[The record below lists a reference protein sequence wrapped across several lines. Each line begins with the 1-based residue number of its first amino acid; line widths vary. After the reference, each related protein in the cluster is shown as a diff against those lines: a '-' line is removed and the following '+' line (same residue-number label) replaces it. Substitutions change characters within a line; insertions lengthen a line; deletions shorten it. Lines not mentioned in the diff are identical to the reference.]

1 MRRLTCGTLVQTVQ
15 LARASGDQA
24 KCCHISKL
32 IQQATPTEHK
42 VTQFLSSLNRA
53 RSGLVAK
60 VERAAR
66 PARAAALETCIAPR
80 GANRSHGIGTPPA
93 RGRLVGFARPAGLR
107 SPSYGGGCL
116 VSTCRCREAVRGMD
130 RGRAPRRRT
139 GRRVRAGSQIR
150 SNSQPRSTSVDG
162 TLPRAGSPG
171 WGRFFGPGIREDLVA
186 FWFGSQ

>member
-32 IQQATPTEHK
+32 IQQARPTEHK

-80 GANRSHGIGTPPA
+80 GANRSQGIGTPPVLWGWVLGVDLPVP
-93 RGRLVGFARPAGLR
+93 RGREGDGPWTGTAPPHRRFLVR
-107 SPSYGGGCL
+107 
-116 VSTCRCREAVRGMD
+116 
-130 RGRAPRRRT
+130 
-139 GRRVRAGSQIR
+139 I
-150 SNSQPRSTSVDG
+150 SVI
-162 TLPRAGSPG
+162 PPY
-171 WGRFFGPGIREDLVA
+171 GPGTNQAFSRETGCRMLIRDYPLR
-186 FWFGSQ
+186 